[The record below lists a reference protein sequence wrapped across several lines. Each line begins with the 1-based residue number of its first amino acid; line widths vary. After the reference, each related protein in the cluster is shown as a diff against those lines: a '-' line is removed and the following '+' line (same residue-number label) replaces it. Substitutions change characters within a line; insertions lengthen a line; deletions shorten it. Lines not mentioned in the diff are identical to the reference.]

1 MNAGVALPMLARLAV
16 LVVVFAGAA
25 GLSNWPRHRSLPEGV
40 GVVTLSFSHGADR
53 KAACRKATPEE
64 LAALPSNM
72 RKPQICPRE
81 RPTIR
86 VELDIDGRRAF
97 EADVPPSGIAG
108 DGPSRVHQS
117 FTLPAGRHEVAVRMR
132 DRPGED
138 FAWRAGRSFDIA
150 PADHRVI
157 DFRADAGGFV
167 FH

>member
-1 MNAGVALPMLARLAV
+1 MKPALSMLARFAV
-16 LVVVFAGAA
+16 LALVFAAVA

-40 GVVTLSFSHGADR
+40 GVLTLSFSHGADR
-53 KAACRKATPEE
+53 MAACRQATPEE
-64 LAALPSNM
+64 LAALPPNM
-72 RKPQICPRE
+72 RKPRICPRE
-81 RPTIR
+81 RPTVR
-86 VELDIDGRRAF
+86 VELDIDGRNAF
-97 EADVPPSGIAG
+97 AADVPPSGIAG

-117 FTLPAGRHEVAVRMR
+117 FTLPAGSHEVVVRMR

-138 FAWRAGRSFDIA
+138 FAWRAERGIDIR